1 MGSFWIHPM
10 QKNDQL
16 VNVCEAE
23 VIDERVVRDSGGHEE
38 SATSFDRNLALVA
51 KFGQLRSP

>member
-1 MGSFWIHPM
+1 M

-38 SATSFDRNLALVA
+38 KRYVIRSELSLVA